1 MKIVLIGQSAFG
13 AETLKRIKFQNKIIG
28 VFAPYQNNSCLK
40 DPIEET
46 AEELQVKTFTFPKLR
61 SDKAIKSFKN
71 LNPDLCV
78 MAYVTEIVPDE
89 IISSPKFGTIQ
100 FHPSLLPKH
109 RGPSSINWPI
119 INGEKRTGISI
130 FYPDKGLDTGPILI
144 QKKIAIDQND
154 SVGSLYFKKLFPL
167 GIDAIVEAINQIKLG
182 NSKPKIQDEKMATY
196 EGWCNEKH
204 TKINWE
210 SNVEIIH
217 NLIRGSDPQPGAHT
231 IYNTKQ
237 IFIYGSKKIIT
248 NQTKKFGSVSSI
260 EKEGIRIACKEGEI
274 LFEKV
279 REKNEKKISA
289 FEWSKISNLKIGDIF
304 LNE

>member
-1 MKIVLIGQSAFG
+1 MEKKGQAF
-13 AETLKRIKFQNKIIG
+13 Q
-28 VFAPYQNNSCLK
+28 S
-40 DPIEET
+40 
-46 AEELQVKTFTFPKLR
+46 
-61 SDKAIKSFKN
+61 
-71 LNPDLCV
+71 
-78 MAYVTEIVPDE
+78 
-89 IISSPKFGTIQ
+89 
-100 FHPSLLPKH
+100 
-109 RGPSSINWPI
+109 
-119 INGEKRTGISI
+119 
-130 FYPDKGLDTGPILI
+130 YPDKGLDTGPILI

-279 REKNEKKISA
+279 REKNGKKISA

>member
-13 AETLKRIKFQNKIIG
+13 AETLKRIKFQNKIVG
-28 VFAPYQNNSCLK
+28 VFAPYQNNSYLK

-46 AEELQVKTFTFPKLR
+46 AEELQIKTFSFPKLR
-61 SDKAIKSFKN
+61 SDNAIKLFKN

-78 MAYVTEIVPDE
+78 MAYVTEIVPEE

-119 INGEKRTGISI
+119 INGEKQTGISI

-144 QKKIAIDQND
+144 QKKIDIDEND

-167 GIDAIVEAINQIKLG
+167 GIDAIVEAINQIKSG
-182 NSKPKIQDEKMATY
+182 NYKSKIQDEKMATY
-196 EGWCNEKH
+196 EGWCNKKH

-210 SNVEIIH
+210 SNVGIIH

-231 IYNTKQ
+231 TYKSKK
-237 IFIYGSKKIIT
+237 IFIYGSKKFIIDQ
-248 NQTKKFGSVSSI
+248 NKKFGSVASI
-260 EKEGIRIACKEGEI
+260 NNKGIRIACKEGEI
-274 LFEKV
+274 SFEKV
-279 REKNEKKISA
+279 REENGKKISA
-289 FEWSKISNLKIGDIF
+289 FEWSTISNIKVGDVF
-304 LNE
+304 SNE